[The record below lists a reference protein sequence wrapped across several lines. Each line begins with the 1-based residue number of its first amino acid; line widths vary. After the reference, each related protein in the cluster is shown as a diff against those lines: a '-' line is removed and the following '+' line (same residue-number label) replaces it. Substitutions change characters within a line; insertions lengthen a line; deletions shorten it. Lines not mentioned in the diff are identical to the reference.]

1 MRAVLFAPP
10 LSRSLLEAALCRV
23 SGLELMS
30 VDDQDRIAEALPK
43 AGILILPQQVVTPA
57 LEAALRGPGCSLRWI
72 QLLNAGFDR
81 LRPDAVPF
89 GIAVSSAGPGLA
101 PAVAD
106 HAVALLLALV
116 RDLPGAQRH
125 QAGAHW
131 DGAFRGHLSS
141 LHGKTVAIIG
151 FGSIGREI
159 ARRLRGFGSRI
170 VAVSRRGIA
179 DTLADEVMPAD
190 QINRAL
196 GMADAVISA
205 LPLTAET
212 RGLFDACR
220 FGQCKIG
227 TLFVN
232 VGRGAVVDQA
242 ALRAALAAGIVAGAG
257 LDVTDPEP
265 LPSDDPLWSMDNVI
279 VTPHCAGGGG
289 YETLATFVADNV
301 TRFLQGKQPQ
311 ALIPSLKGR

>member
-1 MRAVLFAPP
+1 MRAVLFAPL
-10 LSRSLLEAALCRV
+10 LSRHLLEAALGRV
-23 SGLELMS
+23 DLLELIS
-30 VDDQDRIAEALPK
+30 VDHGDRIAGALSG
-43 AGILILPQQVVTPA
+43 ADILILSQHVFTPA
-57 LEAALRGPGCSLRWI
+57 LEAALRDPGCSVRWI

-81 LRPDAVPF
+81 LRPDAIPA
-89 GIAVSSAGPGLA
+89 GIAVSTAGPGLA
-101 PAVAD
+101 PTVAD
-106 HAVALLLALV
+106 HAVALLLALL
-116 RDLPGAQRH
+116 RDLPGAQRN
-125 QAGAHW
+125 QAAGHW
-131 DGAFRGHLSS
+131 DSAFRGHLSS

-179 DTLADEVMPAD
+179 DPLADEVMPAD
-190 QINRAL
+190 QVNRAL

-212 RGLFDACR
+212 QGLFDDCR

-227 TLFVN
+227 TVFVN

-265 LPSDDPLWSMDNVI
+265 LPADDPLWSMDNVVI
-279 VTPHCAGGGG
+279 TPHCAGGGG

-301 TRFLQGKQPQ
+301 TRFLQGKPPQ
-311 ALIPSLKGR
+311 SLIPSLKGR